1 MKSQKQ
7 SLSAIDTLVLA
18 FATIWFVSVVITLIA

>member
-7 SLSAIDTLVLA
+7 SLSSIDTLVLA